1 MLNKCRGA
9 LYRTALALLALPLL
23 TMSTTSHAASAP
35 LNVSVIYF
43 GNPGDGGWTHSHEM
57 GIEAAEKKYGSEIKV
72 TRVENVP
79 ESGDSA
85 RVFRN
90 RASQGDKVIF
100 GTAFGYM
107 NPMLQVAKDYPDTI
121 FLNSSGYKSA
131 PNLGTYNGK
140 VYEAEYLAG
149 VLAGQMSKSHVLGF
163 IGSMP
168 IPEVVRNINAF
179 ALGARSVAPNT
190 VVKVVWISS
199 WWDPGKEKQAAE
211 TLVGLGA
218 DVLAQNTDSTAMMSV
233 AEEHKVYAFG
243 FDADMSNWGPK
254 AQLGAVEYN
263 WGLYYVKVIDEI
275 QHGKWTNKPV
285 YWGVREG
292 MVDLTHVN
300 TTIVPERAQKV
311 TSDARDGLKSGR
323 LDPFAGPIKD
333 DSGKV
338 RVEAGKT
345 LSPEQ
350 VGSMNWFVEG
360 VQGKLAP

>member
-1 MLNKCRGA
+1 MLKICRGA
-9 LYRTALALLALPLL
+9 LYRTALALFALPFAAVLNN
-23 TMSTTSHAASAP
+23 SHAATAP

-57 GIEAAEKKYGSEIKV
+57 GIQAAEKKYGNQIKV

-79 ESGDSA
+79 ESADAA

-107 NPMLQVAKDYPDTI
+107 NPMLQVAKDYPDTV

-131 PNLGTYNGK
+131 SNLGTYNDK

-163 IGSMP
+163 VGSMP
-168 IPEVVRNINAF
+168 IPEVVRNVNAF

-211 TLVGLGA
+211 TLIGLGA
-218 DVLAQNTDSTAMMSV
+218 DVLMQNTDSTSVMSV

-243 FDADMSNWGPK
+243 FDADMGKWGPK
-254 AQLGAVEYN
+254 AQLGAVEYD
-263 WGLYYVKVIDEI
+263 WGLYYVTVIDEI
-275 QHGKWTNKPV
+275 QKGQWTNKPV
-285 YWGVREG
+285 YWGVKEG

-300 TTIVPERAQKV
+300 TTIVPATAQKV
-311 TSDARDGLKSGR
+311 TSDARDALKSGR
-323 LDPFAGPIKD
+323 LNPFSGPLKD
-333 DSGKV
+333 DSGKI
-338 RVEAGKT
+338 RAEAGKALT
-345 LSPEQ
+345 TDQ
-350 VGSMNWFVEG
+350 IGSMNWFVEG

>member
-1 MLNKCRGA
+1 MLKIYHGA
-9 LYRTALALLALPLL
+9 LRHTALALLALQCLV
-23 TMSTTSHAASAP
+23 TSVESDAAPAP
-35 LNVSVIYF
+35 LDISVVYF
-43 GNPGDGGWTHSHEM
+43 GNPGDGGWTHSHEV
-57 GIEAAEKKYGSEIKV
+57 GIAAAEKQYGNQIKV

-79 ESGDSA
+79 ESADAS

-90 RASQGDKVIF
+90 RASQGDKVII

-107 NPMLQVAKDYPDTI
+107 NPMLQVARDYPDTV

-131 PNLGTYNGK
+131 PNLGTYNGR

-190 VVKVVWISS
+190 VVKVLWINS

-211 TLVGLGA
+211 TLIGLGA
-218 DVLAQNTDSTAMMSV
+218 DVLTQNTDSTAMMSV
-233 AEEHKVYAFG
+233 AEDHKVYAFG
-243 FDADMSNWGPK
+243 FDSDMSKWGPK
-254 AQLGAVEYN
+254 AQIGSIEYN

-275 QHGKWTNKPV
+275 QHNTWTNKPV
-285 YWGVREG
+285 YWGVKEG
-292 MVDLTHVN
+292 MVDLTHVSAS
-300 TTIVPERAQKV
+300 VPEQVQQV
-311 TSDARDGLKSGR
+311 TRDARESLKSGR
-323 LDPFAGPIKD
+323 LAPFTGPIKD
-333 DSGKV
+333 DTGKI
-338 RVEAGKT
+338 RIEAGKS
-345 LSPEQ
+345 LSDDQ
-350 VGSMNWFVEG
+350 LGSMNWFVDG